1 MSRYKHWDKPMNSLA
16 GLRQRKVELRK
27 EMEITKD
34 LIGESL
40 GNFIDRRT
48 IGKAVSATLLSG
60 AGAYF
65 IRRIK
70 ANQAYR
76 AVNMGLSSKA
86 AGIASWMPMLRMG
99 VEYLLDFLEAR
110 GRKKG
115 RD

>member
-1 MSRYKHWDKPMNSLA
+1 MNSLA

-27 EMEITKD
+27 EMELTKG

-40 GNFIDRRT
+40 ANFVDRKT

-65 IRRIK
+65 LRRIK
-70 ANQAYR
+70 ANDAYR
-76 AVNMGLSSKA
+76 AVSMGLSSKT
-86 AGIASWMPMLRMG
+86 AGIMSWIPMLRMG
-99 VEYLLDFLEAR
+99 LGYILDFLEAR

-115 RD
+115 G